1 MDRHILKQHGE
12 EYMTN
17 EKLLLE
23 RYRQALRELSIAQ
36 NHFEFCEPA
45 YIYGAIDDL
54 DYAEKTLDRIL
65 KELRR
70 EKLDASISKT

>member
-1 MDRHILKQHGE
+1 MN
-12 EYMTN
+12 N

-36 NHFEFCEPA
+36 NHFEYCESA
-45 YIYGAIDDL
+45 FICSAIDDL

-65 KELRR
+65 KELRC
-70 EKLDASISKT
+70 EKLDAPISKT